1 MPLQPDMQSIVDL
14 VNAASAEGP
23 PLSEQTVEMRR
34 QAYLDF
40 GALLPAGPDVAK
52 VEDVLIPRPGGEIP
66 LRIYQPLGRSDG
78 SGGVLVYYHGGGWC
92 IGDLDTHD
100 GVCRALSSQ
109 SGSVVVAVDYRLAPE
124 ARFPAA
130 IDDAWTALQ
139 WVRGQA
145 SMLVGSGDGNRGQA
159 VPVAV
164 CGDSAGANL
173 AAVVAVMSRDAGLPL
188 AAQLL
193 VYPAVDFRDPD
204 QYPSQSENG
213 VGYILTREGM
223 DWFEDHYQADV
234 SDWRASVIAAP
245 SHEGLAPALVITAE
259 FDPLRDEG
267 EAYAKVLET
276 AGVAVT
282 QTRYDGMAHTFFRLH
297 PMVDG
302 GAEAIAQVAEAA
314 RKALA

>member
-14 VNAASAEGP
+14 VNAASAQSP
-23 PLSEQTVEMRR
+23 PLSEQTIEMRR

-52 VEDVLIPRPGGEIP
+52 VQDVSIPRPGGEIA
-66 LRIYQPLGRSDG
+66 LRIYQPHDRDAGV
-78 SGGVLVYYHGGGWC
+78 GGVLVYYHGGGWC

-100 GVCRALSSQ
+100 GVCRGLASQ

-124 ARFPAA
+124 APFPAA
-130 IDDAWTALQ
+130 IDDAWVALQ
-139 WVRGQA
+139 WVRKTA
-145 SMLVGSGDGNRGQA
+145 SELIGAADGA
-159 VPVAV
+159 DVPIVV

-173 AAVVAVMSRDAGLPL
+173 AAVVAVMSRDADLPL

-193 VYPAVDFRDPD
+193 IYPAVDFRDPG
-204 QYPSQSENG
+204 QYRSQSENG
-213 VGYILTREGM
+213 AGYILTREGM
-223 DWFEDHYQADV
+223 DWFEGHYQADV

-245 SHEGLAPALVITAE
+245 SHEDLATALVITAE

-267 EAYAKVLET
+267 EAYANVLEA
-276 AGVAVT
+276 AGVVVT

-297 PMVDG
+297 PVVSG
-302 GAEAIAQVAEAA
+302 GAQALTQVANAA
-314 RKALA
+314 REALA

>member
-14 VNAASAEGP
+14 VNAASAEGT

-40 GALLPAGPDVAK
+40 GALLPAGPDLAK
-52 VEDVLIPRPGGEIP
+52 VDDVLVPRPGGEIP
-66 LRIYQPLGRSDG
+66 LRVYQPNGRDPG
-78 SGGVLVYYHGGGWC
+78 AGGVLVYFHGGGWC

-100 GVCRALSSQ
+100 GVCRELASQ
-109 SGSVVVAVDYRLAPE
+109 CGSVVVAVDYRLAPE

-139 WVRGQA
+139 WVRDQT
-145 SMLVGSGDGNRGQA
+145 STLVGAKNGATRT
-159 VPVAV
+159 VPIAV

-173 AAVVAVMSRDAGLPL
+173 AAVMAVMSRDADLPL

-193 VYPAVDFRDPD
+193 VYPAVDFRDPG

-245 SHEGLAPALVITAE
+245 SHEGLATALVITAE

-267 EAYAKVLET
+267 EAYAKVLES

-297 PMVDG
+297 PVVSG
-302 GAEAIAQVAEAA
+302 GAEAIAQVAAEA
-314 RKALA
+314 RRALA

>member
-23 PLSEQTVEMRR
+23 PLSEQTVELRR

-52 VEDVLIPRPGGEIP
+52 VEDVSVPRPGGEIP
-66 LRIYQPLGRSDG
+66 LRVYQPNGRDPG
-78 SGGVLVYYHGGGWC
+78 AGGVLVYFHGGGWC

-100 GVCRALSSQ
+100 GVCRELASQ
-109 SGSVVVAVDYRLAPE
+109 CGSVVVAVDYRLAPE

-139 WVRGQA
+139 WVRDQA
-145 SMLVGSGDGNRGQA
+145 STLVGVKDGASRT
-159 VPVAV
+159 VPIAV

-173 AAVVAVMSRDAGLPL
+173 AAVVAVMSRDADLPL

-267 EAYAKVLET
+267 EAYAKVLES

-282 QTRYDGMAHTFFRLH
+282 QTRYDGMAHTFFRSH
-297 PMVDG
+297 PVVSG
-302 GAEAIAQVAEAA
+302 GAEAVTQVAAEA
-314 RKALA
+314 RRALA

>member
-23 PLSEQTVEMRR
+23 PLSEQSVEMRR

-52 VEDVLIPRPGGEIP
+52 VENVSIPRPGGEIP
-66 LRIYQPLGRSDG
+66 LRVYRPHGRDAG
-78 SGGVLVYYHGGGWC
+78 TGGVLVYYHGGGWC

-100 GVCRALSSQ
+100 GVCRELASQ

-139 WVRGQA
+139 WVRNEA
-145 SMLVGSGDGNRGQA
+145 STLVGIKDGASRT
-159 VPVAV
+159 VPIAV

-173 AAVVAVMSRDAGLPL
+173 AAVVAVMSRDADLPL

-193 VYPAVDFRDPD
+193 VYPAVDFRDPG
-204 QYPSQSENG
+204 QYPSQGENG

-234 SDWRASVIAAP
+234 GDWRASVIAAP

-267 EAYAKVLET
+267 EAYAKVLEA

-297 PMVDG
+297 PVISG
-302 GAEAIAQVAEAA
+302 GAEAIAQVAKAA